1 MDSNSVGVVVLR
13 GNPGI
18 PSYGT
23 KLSACADISVNLEGL
38 KWVEAF
44 SPVNEKRFIS
54 IDANSVS
61 IPPKWRVLIPTGIG
75 LQIPEGYSV
84 RTHPRSGMSY
94 KHGLTIICSQGV
106 IDEDY
111 QKELFVPVVN
121 TSEVEVVIQSGLRIA
136 QMELVKDLR
145 ASFRFI
151 DSFSDKDSD
160 RSGGFGHTGSI

>member
-1 MDSNSVGVVVLR
+1 
-13 GNPGI
+13 
-18 PSYGT
+18 
-23 KLSACADISVNLEGL
+23 
-38 KWVEAF
+38 
-44 SPVNEKRFIS
+44 
-54 IDANSVS
+54 
-61 IPPKWRVLIPTGIG
+61 
-75 LQIPEGYSV
+75 
-84 RTHPRSGMSY
+84 MSY

-121 TSEVEVVIQSGLRIA
+121 TSEVAVVIQSGLRIA